1 MIRRNPTLIPLGD
14 ADVND
19 VKELIIRRKLA
30 AADKAAARDAAK
42 KKDDKKGPHVAP
54 DDAKRKRDAMTRDDR
69 LGVR

>member
-14 ADVND
+14 ADVLD
-19 VKELIIRRKLA
+19 VKELITRRKLA
-30 AADKAAARDAAK
+30 AADLAAREAGK
-42 KKDDKKGPHVAP
+42 KKDEKKAPHVAP